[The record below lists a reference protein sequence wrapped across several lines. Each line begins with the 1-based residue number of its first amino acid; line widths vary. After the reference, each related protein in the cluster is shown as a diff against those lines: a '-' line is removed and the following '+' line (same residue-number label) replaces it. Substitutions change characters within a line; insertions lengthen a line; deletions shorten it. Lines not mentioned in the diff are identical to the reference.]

1 VRAKVRAYDGSVY
14 ILHHHEVAGEW
25 EKSFFSQRPA

>member
-14 ILHHHEVAGEW
+14 ILHHNEVAG